1 MANNCF
7 CIKLP
12 IAGLVIGILSL
23 TISFILTF
31 YLIVVTIDPKSD
43 ASWKYLKT
51 RKGEH
56 NAAKTDVSVFYVNMF
71 IWLYVFSDTILFIE
85 MMIPLILSNVV
96 SFLLLLGIILV
107 SIISIINQQFTNKNL
122 YLLNRNVP
130 ICCCP
135 G

>member
-1 MANNCF
+1 MANTCF

-107 SIISIINQQFTNKNL
+107 SIISM
-122 YLLNRNVP
+122 Y
-130 ICCCP
+130 
-135 G
+135 

>member
-107 SIISIINQQFTNKNL
+107 SIISMYYSKIYKQKCIS
-122 YLLNRNVP
+122 
-130 ICCCP
+130 
-135 G
+135 

>member
-1 MANNCF
+1 MANTCF

-43 ASWKYLKT
+43 ASWQYLKT

-56 NAAKTDVSVFYVNMF
+56 NAAKTDVSAFYVNMF

-85 MMIPLILSNVV
+85 MMIPLILSIVV
-96 SFLLLLGIILV
+96 SFLLVLGIILV
-107 SIISIINQQFTNKNL
+107 SIISMYYSKIYKQKCIS
-122 YLLNRNVP
+122 
-130 ICCCP
+130 
-135 G
+135 

>member
-1 MANNCF
+1 MANTCF

-12 IAGLVIGILSL
+12 TAGLVIGILSL

-43 ASWKYLKT
+43 ASWQHLKT

-56 NAAKTDVSVFYVNMF
+56 NVAKTEVNMF
-71 IWLYVFSDTILFIE
+71 IWLYVFSDTMLFIG
-85 MMIPLILSNVV
+85 MMTPLILSIVV

-107 SIISIINQQFTNKNL
+107 SIISM
-122 YLLNRNVP
+122 Y
-130 ICCCP
+130 
-135 G
+135 